1 MNGKIN
7 IVFGFIYFACTALLG
22 PTVLV
27 PQFYKNMKSFND
39 TGAVVEKVREG
50 AQGDFKGADIAPAVV
65 SIFDYMKT
73 SAVPPAKAAHVHGN
87 LESLLNIV
95 AGFILLTLAIPA
107 NFKTLLSIVF
117 LIGAVFHSGMLYL
130 GGVFHMYWAYNLAP
144 IGAIA
149 IIVGLL
155 GMGVAS
161 FIGLKQK

>member
-7 IVFGFIYFACTALLG
+7 IIFGFIYLAFTAVLG
-22 PTVLV
+22 PAVLV
-27 PQFYKNMKSFND
+27 PQLGKNAQSLNN
-39 TGAVVEKVREG
+39 TAALVEKVREG

-65 SIFDYMKT
+65 SIFDYIKT
-73 SAVPPAKAAHVHGN
+73 SKLSAKGAHVHGN

-95 AGFILLTLAIPA
+95 AGLVLLTLAIPA
-107 NFKTLLSIVF
+107 NFKTLLSIMF
-117 LIGAVFHSGMLYL
+117 LVGAVFHSGMLYL
-130 GGVFHMYWAYNLAP
+130 GGVFHMYWAYNLTP

-155 GMGVAS
+155 GMGAAS

>member
-7 IVFGFIYFACTALLG
+7 IIFGFIYLAFTAVLG
-22 PTVLV
+22 PTLLV
-27 PQFYKNMKSFND
+27 PQLGKNAQSLDN
-39 TGAVVEKVREG
+39 TAALVEKVREG

-73 SAVPPAKAAHVHGN
+73 SKLSAKGAHVHGN
-87 LESLLNIV
+87 LEALLNIV
-95 AGFILLTLAIPA
+95 AGLVLLTLAIPA
-107 NFKTLLSIVF
+107 NFKTLLSIMF
-117 LIGAVFHSGMLYL
+117 LVGAVFHSGMLYL
-130 GGVFHMYWAYNLAP
+130 GGVFHMYWAYNFTV

-161 FIGLKQK
+161 FIGIKQT

>member
-39 TGAVVEKVREG
+39 TGAVVEKIREG
-50 AQGDFKGADIAPAVV
+50 SQGDFKGSDIAPAVV

-73 SAVPPAKAAHVHGN
+73 STMPAKGAHVHGN

-95 AGFILLTLAIPA
+95 VGFILLTLAIPSG
-107 NFKTLLSIVF
+107 FKMLLSIVF

-155 GMGVAS
+155 GMGAAS
-161 FIGLKQK
+161 LVGVKQK